1 MMDFK
6 ELVASLRCLDC
17 SGTLQPREHGLACS
31 GCGRAYPVV
40 GDIPVIMEADEQTEV
55 WQRYFRRRAEALGDS
70 EAANS
75 YFNLRS
81 FRIIRDNLLKL
92 VGRPEGLSILDV
104 GCGTGHFTGSLA
116 EANRLVGVDTSLE
129 MAAFARNK
137 GLAAVC
143 STGIKLPFGPAGFSL
158 VIATNIIQS
167 FPEGGPFVAEAARVL
182 RPGGKLILC
191 APNRRNPS
199 MAALRR
205 IERRKYR
212 HLSVYSAAELRRLFT
227 AAGLRVASL
236 LFFYFPLR
244 TVVKIPGDARVGFL
258 GDRLSSTV
266 AVEGVKPG

>member
-1 MMDFK
+1 MMDFE
-6 ELVASLRCLDC
+6 ELVAILRCLSC
-17 SGTLQPREHGLACS
+17 SGALVSREPGLVCS
-31 GCGRAYPVV
+31 RCGRAYPVV
-40 GDIPVIMEADEQTEV
+40 ADIPVIMEADGQTEV
-55 WQRYFRRRAEALGDS
+55 WQRYFRQRAETLGDS

-81 FRIIRDNLLKL
+81 FRLIRDNILKL
-92 VGRPEGLSILDV
+92 VGQPAGLSILDI
-104 GCGTGHFTGSLA
+104 GCGTGHFTGWLA
-116 EANRLVGVDTSLE
+116 EANRLVGVDISQE

-137 GLAAVC
+137 GLATVR
-143 STGIKLPFGPAGFSL
+143 STGKKLPFTPASFSL

-167 FPEGGPFVAEAARVL
+167 FPDGGPFVAEAARVL
-182 RPGGKLILC
+182 RPGGRLILC

-205 IERRKYR
+205 IERLKYK
-212 HLSVYSAAELRRLFT
+212 HLSVYSAAELRWLFK

-244 TVVKIPGDARVGFL
+244 TVVKIPGDARIGWL
-258 GDRLSSTV
+258 GDRLSSSV